1 VKLLIDLT
9 DRTFLDDLP
18 ANGGMVIE
26 SLDLKRRDAEPVEVQ
41 FLTAGIVTDLGSGA
55 TGILGLKRSGAYASG
70 YIASALSWVK
80 TGSGTSAKYTFA
92 LTLNT
97 AEIDALFTSASEG
110 SSLRAM
116 LEVQWTVGSVIT
128 SSVTLPSVIANDVIR
143 GDEGA
148 LAQANP
154 DYPAAADVLTKS
166 GNLAG
171 LGSVPTARGNLS
183 VYSQAE
189 TDGLLGGKPNIATTA
204 PADLGATAAVGSSAT
219 AARAD
224 HVHRIPTLSE
234 LGAVSTT
241 DARLSDARPPLAHD
255 AALITSGTIS
265 LDRLPSLSTGV
276 QVVSSGTI
284 ADLTAPQQAQIITG
298 AIVTTIDGRRWLYK
312 GTGSKVVES
321 SYIEMGDITPEW
333 TAIANRPS
341 TFTPS
346 AHTHPQSE
354 VTNLVSDLASKADAA
369 ATTSALAGKAASVHT
384 HAQSDVTGLVSDLA
398 NKRTILSGTSVPSAG
413 LGSDGDL
420 YIDTL
425 GNRLYGPKTAGSWG
439 SGSFTKGDPGSGA
452 TAVISSANFTASTGV
467 RYITTTT
474 LTVTDPVGTA
484 VGQNYEVLVG
494 AGTCTIGGV
503 AFAPSRIE
511 IIRYFNGTSWQ
522 TQSPVFTD
530 NLTLNGTANA
540 AANQN
545 AISLS
550 SILTR
555 REMCYTLPWA
565 NPIILPTLTLSAN
578 GTGASTS
585 SNVTAQCA
593 AGLTLSTAATSSSY
607 ASGSIANL
615 WGGLLTGQ
623 GMALTGEGWTLSFVV
638 ESNFSATASPNL
650 QYGVILGTSSAA
662 TSLVP
667 NSAQRNISFYVTG
680 AGVGYLAR
688 SNGST
693 VTTSSALSTPTTG
706 FVRYVLTWSGI
717 VTNTLT
723 LYAVSG
729 GVGTTSLASTV
740 STLGSLTGSL
750 GANTLSGP
758 TITFLSQGTGN
769 QSVGYTAALGIGQV
783 QFLYWPCH
791 N

>member
-1 VKLLIDLT
+1 VKLFVDLT

-18 ANGGMVIE
+18 SAGGMLIE

-41 FLTAGIVTDLGSGA
+41 FLTAGVVTDLGSGA

-128 SSVTLPSVIANDVIR
+128 SSVTLPAVIANDVIR

-189 TDGLLGGKPNIATTA
+189 TDGLLDGKPNISTTA
-204 PADLGATAAVGSSAT
+204 PADLGSTSAVGSSAT

-224 HVHRIPTLSE
+224 HVHRIPTLAA

-255 AALITSGTIS
+255 ASLITSGTIS

-284 ADLTAPQQAQIITG
+284 ADLTAPQQAQIVTG
-298 AIVTTIDGRRWLYK
+298 AIVTTTDGRRWLYK

-333 TAIANRPS
+333 TAIANRPT

-354 VTNLVSDLASKADAA
+354 ITNLVSDLASKADAA
-369 ATTSALAGKAASVHT
+369 ATNSALAGKAASIHS

-398 NKRTILSGTSVPSAG
+398 NKRTILSGTTVPSAG

-425 GNRLYGPKTAGSWG
+425 GNRLYGPKTGSWG
-439 SGSFTKGDPGSGA
+439 SGSFTKGDPGTGA

-467 RYITTTT
+467 RYITTQT
-474 LTVTDPVGTA
+474 LTITDPTGTA
-484 VGQNYEVLVG
+484 VGQNYEVMVG
-494 AGTCTIGGV
+494 AGTATIGGI
-503 AFAPSRIE
+503 AYAPSRIE
-511 IIRYFNGTSWQ
+511 IIRYFNGLTWTTTPS
-522 TQSPVFTD
+522 VFSD
-530 NLTLNGTANA
+530 NLTLSGTNNT
-540 AANQN
+540 AANQT
-545 AISLS
+545 AASDSSLM
-550 SILTR
+550 TR
-555 REMCYTLPWA
+555 SLVADEGFFKLWNTFRPVP
-565 NPIILPTLTLSAN
+565 NPGTGSLRATATINSDGLFYHLNLPTP
-578 GTGASTS
+578 
-585 SNVTAQCA
+585 
-593 AGLTLSTAATSSSY
+593 
-607 ASGSIANL
+607 
-615 WGGLLTGQ
+615 
-623 GMALTGEGWTLSFVV
+623 
-638 ESNFSATASPNL
+638 SATASSYGRVSLSRGCNGVHFIAGNGIRFNRRLGVMVRGTFAYQGPADATTISRLIIGGNGGVPATSDANALTDRGFGIEFGSNGGVQSIRAFAHNGTTYTTGPWVSATAL
-650 QYGVILGTSSAA
+650 QIQTYGILSDGAGNISLLYGTQGSRPSVAAGYPITGGPTATGNGSLNYIDHVVVNSSAA
-662 TSLVP
+662 TTATSAFMLVQD
-667 NSAQRNISFYVTG
+667 AVI
-680 AGVGYLAR
+680 LA
-688 SNGST
+688 T
-693 VTTSSALSTPTTG
+693 
-706 FVRYVLTWSGI
+706 
-717 VTNTLT
+717 
-723 LYAVSG
+723 
-729 GVGTTSLASTV
+729 
-740 STLGSLTGSL
+740 
-750 GANTLSGP
+750 
-758 TITFLSQGTGN
+758 
-769 QSVGYTAALGIGQV
+769 
-783 QFLYWPCH
+783 
-791 N
+791 

>member
-1 VKLLIDLT
+1 VKLFVDLT

-18 ANGGMVIE
+18 ANGGMLIE
-26 SLDLKRRDAEPVEVQ
+26 ALDLKRRDAEPVELQ
-41 FLTAGIVTDLGSGA
+41 FLTAGVVTDLGSGA

-70 YIASALSWVK
+70 YIASALSWTK

-97 AEIDALFTSASEG
+97 AEIDAIFTSASEG

-116 LEVQWTVGSVIT
+116 LEVQWTVGSVVT
-128 SSVTLPSVIANDVIR
+128 SSVTLPAVIANDVIR

-171 LGSVPTARGNLS
+171 LGSVPSARGNLS

-189 TDGLLGGKPNIATTA
+189 TDGLLAGKPNIATSA
-204 PADLGATAAVGSSAT
+204 PADLGLTSAVGSSAT

-312 GTGSKVVES
+312 GTGSKVIEA

-354 VTNLVSDLASKADAA
+354 VTNLVSDLASKADAS
-369 ATTSALAGKAASVHT
+369 ATTSALAGKAASIHG

-398 NKRTILSGTSVPSAG
+398 NKRTILSGTSVPSSG

-439 SGSFTKGDPGSGA
+439 SGSFTKGDPGTGTT
-452 TAVISSANFTASTGV
+452 TAYRTSNFTASTGL
-467 RYITTTT
+467 RYLTAGTITI
-474 LTVTDPVGTA
+474 TDPSSA
-484 VGQNYEVLVG
+484 VAGDNYEVMV
-494 AGTCTIGGV
+494 ASGTCTIGGV
-503 AFAPSRIE
+503 LFSPSRVE
-511 IIRYFNGTSWQ
+511 IIRWFNGTSWAS
-522 TQSPVFTD
+522 SP
-530 NLTLNGTANA
+530 LE
-540 AANQN
+540 
-545 AISLS
+545 S
-550 SILTR
+550 S
-555 REMCYTLPWA
+555 
-565 NPIILPTLTLSAN
+565 S
-578 GTGASTS
+578 
-585 SNVTAQCA
+585 Q
-593 AGLTLSTAATSSSY
+593 TAATASSLMTRSLVGDEAFFNLWNVFRPVPNPGTGNLRGGATINSDGLFYQLNCNTPAATASSY
-607 ASGSIANL
+607 GRVSLSRGCNGIHFIAGGGIRFNRRLGVMMRGTFAYQGSSDATTVSRLIIGGNGGVPATSDAN
-615 WGGLLTGQ
+615 
-623 GMALTGEGWTLSFVV
+623 ALTDRGFGIEFGSNGVV
-638 ESNFSATASPNL
+638 QSIRAFAHNGTTYTTGPWISATAI
-650 QYGVILGTSSAA
+650 QIQTYGILSDGAG
-662 TSLVP
+662 
-667 NSAQRNISFYVTG
+667 NIS
-680 AGVGYLAR
+680 L
-688 SNGST
+688 
-693 VTTSSALSTPTTG
+693 
-706 FVRYVLTWSGI
+706 
-717 VTNTLT
+717 
-723 LYAVSG
+723 LYG
-729 GVGTTSLASTV
+729 
-740 STLGSLTGSL
+740 TLGSRPSVAAGYPITG
-750 GANTLSGP
+750 GP
-758 TITFLSQGTGN
+758 TSAGSTSTNYIDHVIVNSSTATTATTTFML
-769 QSVGYTAALGIGQV
+769 V
-783 QFLYWPCH
+783 QDMVILAS
-791 N
+791 

>member
-1 VKLLIDLT
+1 VKLFIDLA

-18 ANGGMVIE
+18 SAGGMLIE

-41 FLTAGIVTDLGSGA
+41 FLTAGVVTDLGSGA

-80 TGSGTSAKYTFA
+80 SGSGTSAKYTFA

-110 SSLRAM
+110 STLRAM

-128 SSVTLPSVIANDVIR
+128 SSVTLPAVIANDVIR

-171 LGSVPTARGNLS
+171 LGSVPSARGNLS

-189 TDGLLGGKPNIATTA
+189 TDGLLDAKPNIATTP
-204 PADLGATAAVGSSAT
+204 PADLGSTSAVGSSAT

-224 HVHRIPTLSE
+224 HVHRIPTLAE

-255 AALITSGTIS
+255 ASLITSGTFS

-284 ADLTAPQQAQIITG
+284 ADLTSPQQAQIITG
-298 AIVTTIDGRRWLYK
+298 AIVTTTDGRRWLYK

-333 TAIANRPS
+333 TAIANRPT

-369 ATTSALAGKAASVHT
+369 ATTSALAGKAASIHT

-398 NKRTILSGTSVPSAG
+398 NKRTILSGTTVPSAG
-413 LGSDGDL
+413 LGADGDL

-467 RYITTTT
+467 RYITTQT
-474 LTVTDPVGTA
+474 LTITDPAGTA
-484 VGQNYEVLVG
+484 VGQNYEVMVG
-494 AGTCTIGGV
+494 AGTATIGGI

-511 IIRYFNGTSWQ
+511 LIRYFNGTSWQ
-522 TQSPVFTD
+522 TQNATITGS
-530 NLTLNGTANA
+530 LTLGGYVTSQAALVVQDVVSIALVSNALALPVNANVIQLTGTSPFSTITGGIVGASYTIQNKTGA
-540 AANQN
+540 A
-545 AISLS
+545 
-550 SILTR
+550 LTI
-555 REMCYTLPWA
+555 TH
-565 NPIILPTLTLSAN
+565 
-578 GTGASTS
+578 GASTL
-585 SNVTAQCA
+585 VCR
-593 AGLTLSTAATSSSY
+593 G
-607 ASGSIANL
+607 GAN
-615 WGGLLTGQ
+615 
-623 GMALTGEGWTLSFVV
+623 
-638 ESNFSATASPNL
+638 
-650 QYGVILGTSSAA
+650 I
-662 TSLVP
+662 
-667 NSAQRNISFYVTG
+667 
-680 AGVGYLAR
+680 
-688 SNGST
+688 
-693 VTTSSALSTPTTG
+693 
-706 FVRYVLTWSGI
+706 
-717 VTNTLT
+717 
-723 LYAVSG
+723 
-729 GVGTTSLASTV
+729 
-740 STLGSLTGSL
+740 TLGVDQIAQLLCETTTK
-750 GANTLSGP
+750 A
-758 TITFLSQGTGN
+758 
-769 QSVGYTAALGIGQV
+769 SVL
-783 QFLYWPCH
+783 
-791 N
+791 

>member
-1 VKLLIDLT
+1 MKLFIDLA

-18 ANGGMVIE
+18 ANGGMLIE

-41 FLTAGIVTDLGSGA
+41 FLTNGVVTDLGSGA

-70 YIASALSWVK
+70 YIASALSWTK

-171 LGSVPTARGNLS
+171 LGSAPSARGNLS

-189 TDGLLGGKPNIATTA
+189 TDGLLDGKPNIATTA
-204 PADLGATAAVGSSAT
+204 PADLGSTSAVGSSAT

-224 HVHRIPTLSE
+224 HVHRVPTLSE

-255 AALITSGTIS
+255 ASLITSGTIS

-321 SYIEMGDITPEW
+321 SYIELGDITPEW
-333 TAIANRPS
+333 TAIANRPT

-354 VTNLVSDLASKADAA
+354 ITNLVSDLASKADAA
-369 ATTSALAGKAASVHT
+369 ATTSALAGKAASIHT
-384 HAQSDVTGLVSDLA
+384 HAQSEVTGLVSDLA
-398 NKRTILSGTSVPSAG
+398 NKRTILSGTTVPSAG

-439 SGSFTKGDPGSGA
+439 SGSFTKGDPGTGA
-452 TAVISSANFTASTGV
+452 TAVIRSANFTAATGV
-467 RYITTTT
+467 RYITTAT
-474 LTVTDPVGTA
+474 LTITDPSSA
-484 VGQNYEVLVG
+484 VAGDNYEVMIG

-511 IIRYFNGTSWQ
+511 VIRYFNGTSWVTSPLESSSQ
-522 TQSPVFTD
+522 TAATASSLMTRSLVGDEEFFNLYKVFRPQIIPTTGVLRGVASVNSSGNYFRLQIN
-530 NLTLNGTANA
+530 NLTAASSYARCSVARNMTSVWDLSGSGIEYAIRSGFMLRGNFVYQGPNDPTTIARMYYGGNGGVPATSDANALTDRGFGIELGSNGGVQSIRAFAHNGTAYTTGPWVNA
-540 AANQN
+540 TNLR
-545 AISLS
+545 ISSYGVISDGAGNVSLFYS
-550 SILTR
+550 FGNNRPALVSG
-555 REMCYTLPWA
+555 Y
-565 NPIILPTLTLSAN
+565 PITGGPTTN
-578 GTGASTS
+578 GT
-585 SNVTAQCA
+585 TALNWLDA
-593 AGLTLSTAATSSSY
+593 VVVNSSTAA
-607 ASGSIANL
+607 
-615 WGGLLTGQ
+615 
-623 GMALTGEGWTLSFVV
+623 
-638 ESNFSATASPNL
+638 
-650 QYGVILGTSSAA
+650 SAA
-662 TSLVP
+662 
-667 NSAQRNISFYVTG
+667 
-680 AGVGYLAR
+680 
-688 SNGST
+688 
-693 VTTSSALSTPTTG
+693 VTTYFNITDM
-706 FVRYVLTWSGI
+706 RI
-717 VTNTLT
+717 
-723 LYAVSG
+723 LY
-729 GVGTTSLASTV
+729 
-740 STLGSLTGSL
+740 GS
-750 GANTLSGP
+750 
-758 TITFLSQGTGN
+758 
-769 QSVGYTAALGIGQV
+769 
-783 QFLYWPCH
+783 
-791 N
+791 

>member
-1 VKLLIDLT
+1 MKLFVDLT

-18 ANGGMVIE
+18 SAGGMLIE

-41 FLTAGIVTDLGSGA
+41 FLTNGIVTDLGSGA
-55 TGILGLKRSGAYASG
+55 TGILGLKRAGAYATG
-70 YIASALSWVK
+70 YIASALSWTK

-116 LEVQWTVGSVIT
+116 LEVQWTVGTVVT
-128 SSVTLPSVIANDVIR
+128 SSVTLPAVIANDVIR

-154 DYPAAADVLTKS
+154 SYPPAADVLTKS

-189 TDGLLGGKPNIATTA
+189 TDGLLAGKPNIATAT

-224 HVHRIPTLSE
+224 HVHRIPNLSE

-255 AALITSGTIS
+255 ASLITSGTIS

-276 QVVSSGTI
+276 QVVSSGSI
-284 ADLTAPQQAQIITG
+284 ADLTTPQQAQIITG
-298 AIVTTIDGRRWLYK
+298 AIVTTTDGRRWLYK
-312 GTGSKVVES
+312 GTGSKVLEA

-439 SGSFTKGDPGSGA
+439 SGSFTKGDPGTGTT
-452 TAVISSANFTASTGV
+452 TAYRTSNFTASTGL
-467 RYITTTT
+467 RYLTAGTITI
-474 LTVTDPVGTA
+474 TDPATA
-484 VGQNYEVLVG
+484 VAGDNYEVMV
-494 AGTCTIGGV
+494 ASGTCTIGGV
-503 AFAPSRIE
+503 SFSPSRVE
-511 IIRYFNGTSWQ
+511 IIRWFNGTSWSSSPLESASQ
-522 TQSPVFTD
+522 TAATASSLMTRSLVGDEAFFNLYRVFGPQLVPTTGV
-530 NLTLNGTANA
+530 LRGTAAVNSGGNYLRLLISGTA
-540 AANQN
+540 AASSYARASVARNITSVWEASGQGIEYSFRCGFMMRGLVN
-545 AISLS
+545 YSGPSDPATIGRMYFGGNGGIPATSDSPALTDRGFGIEFGHSGGRAIRAFAHNGSAYVTGPWL
-550 SILTR
+550 LT
-555 REMCYTLPWA
+555 
-565 NPIILPTLTLSAN
+565 PTLRISNYGVISDGAGNVSLFYSTGNNRPALVSGYPITGGPSTVGTVELSWLD
-578 GTGASTS
+578 
-585 SNVTAQCA
+585 A
-593 AGLTLSTAATSSSY
+593 AVVNSSTAAST
-607 ASGSIANL
+607 L
-615 WGGLLTGQ
+615 TTGL
-623 GMALTGEGWTLSFVV
+623 F
-638 ESNFSATASPNL
+638 F
-650 QYGVILGTSSAA
+650 
-662 TSLVP
+662 
-667 NSAQRNISFYVTG
+667 
-680 AGVGYLAR
+680 
-688 SNGST
+688 T
-693 VTTSSALSTPTTG
+693 VTDMK
-706 FVRYVLTWSGI
+706 I
-717 VTNTLT
+717 
-723 LYAVSG
+723 LY
-729 GVGTTSLASTV
+729 
-740 STLGSLTGSL
+740 GS
-750 GANTLSGP
+750 
-758 TITFLSQGTGN
+758 
-769 QSVGYTAALGIGQV
+769 
-783 QFLYWPCH
+783 
-791 N
+791 

>member
-1 VKLLIDLT
+1 MKLFIDLT

-18 ANGGMVIE
+18 SAGGMLIE

-41 FLTAGIVTDLGSGA
+41 FLTNGVVTDLGTGA

-80 TGSGTSAKYTFA
+80 TGSGTSAKYTFS

-116 LEVQWTVGSVIT
+116 LEVQWTVGSVVT
-128 SSVTLPSVIANDVIR
+128 SSVTLPAVIANDVIR

-171 LGSVPTARGNLS
+171 LGSVPSARGNLS

-189 TDGLLGGKPNIATTA
+189 TDGLLAGKPNIATTA
-204 PADLGATAAVGSSAT
+204 PADLGSTSAVGSSAT

-224 HVHRIPTLSE
+224 HVHRIPTLAE

-298 AIVTTIDGRRWLYK
+298 AIVTTTDGRRWLYK
-312 GTGSKVVES
+312 GTGSKTLEA

-333 TAIANRPS
+333 TAIANRPT

-354 VTNLVSDLASKADAA
+354 ITNLVSDLASKADAA
-369 ATTSALAGKAASVHT
+369 ATTSALAGKAASIHG

-398 NKRTILSGTSVPSAG
+398 NKRTILSGTTVPSAG
-413 LGSDGDL
+413 LGADGDL

-439 SGSFTKGDPGSGA
+439 SGSFTKGDPGTGA
-452 TAVISSANFTASTGV
+452 TAVIRSSNFTAATGV
-467 RYITTTT
+467 RYMTTAT
-474 LTVTDPVGTA
+474 LTITDPGTA
-484 VGQNYEVLVG
+484 TLGDNYEVMV
-494 AGTCTIGGV
+494 ASGTCTIGGV

-511 IIRYFNGTSWQ
+511 VIRYFNGTSWVSSPLESSSQ
-522 TQSPVFTD
+522 TAATASSLMTRSLVGDEQFFNIWNVFRPVPNPATGSLRATASINSDGLFY
-530 NLTLNGTANA
+530 NLNINPGNSVA
-540 AANQN
+540 ASYGRVSLSRGCN
-545 AISLS
+545 AIHFIQGGGIRFGRRLGVMLRGVHVYAGTTDATTVSRLIVGGNGGVPATS
-550 SILTR
+550 DSPPLTSQGFGF
-555 REMCYTLPWA
+555 EFG
-565 NPIILPTLTLSAN
+565 AN
-578 GTGASTS
+578 GTTASIRAFAHDGTSLTIGAWVSATSITIQNYGIISDGLGNISLLQGAQGARPSVISTITGGPTTTGSATNNYIDHVVVNNSTS
-585 SNVTAQCA
+585 NS
-593 AGLTLSTAATSSSY
+593 
-607 ASGSIANL
+607 
-615 WGGLLTGQ
+615 
-623 GMALTGEGWTLSFVV
+623 
-638 ESNFSATASPNL
+638 
-650 QYGVILGTSSAA
+650 
-662 TSLVP
+662 TSLCYALIQDV
-667 NSAQRNISFYVTG
+667 SI
-680 AGVGYLAR
+680 L
-688 SNGST
+688 
-693 VTTSSALSTPTTG
+693 SS
-706 FVRYVLTWSGI
+706 
-717 VTNTLT
+717 
-723 LYAVSG
+723 
-729 GVGTTSLASTV
+729 
-740 STLGSLTGSL
+740 
-750 GANTLSGP
+750 
-758 TITFLSQGTGN
+758 
-769 QSVGYTAALGIGQV
+769 
-783 QFLYWPCH
+783 
-791 N
+791 